1 MVDYL
6 THYYTKGTPP
16 FRSLS
21 TLSDDEALGLMTA
34 LCDDTPYGERF
45 KDPLNY
51 LHNRQRTEQWVRAQF
66 IAKGGQ
72 PREPYPIYTVLGVS
86 PWIERAVPA
95 TFETAA
101 IHVPLALFQEGDV
114 SFTYPDSMISH
125 WFGMEKPIEFYQPEY
140 HGKVFMRSEILA
152 IVAARGL
159 PEDGWEP
166 RLPDHLAPY
175 IEAQVWN
182 RQPLI
187 AYQEQMH
194 YTQSFESSHQSNSLN
209 TLAQTVTGRS

>member
-1 MVDYL
+1 MVNYL
-6 THYYTKGTPP
+6 THYHQRGTPP

-21 TLSDDEALGLMTA
+21 TLSDDEALQLMTA
-34 LCDDTPYGERF
+34 LCDDTHFGERF

-51 LHNRQRTEQWVRAQF
+51 LHNRRRTEEWVRAEF
-66 IAKGGQ
+66 VAKGGQ
-72 PREPYPIYTVLGVS
+72 PVEPYPIYMVLGFS

-95 TFETAA
+95 AFSTGE
-101 IHVPLALFQEGDV
+101 IRVPLSVLAEGDV

-125 WFGMEKPIEFYQPEY
+125 WFGQDQTIEYYQPAY
-140 HGKVFMRSEILA
+140 HGKVFTRSEILA
-152 IVAARGL
+152 IVAVRGL

-182 RQPLI
+182 RAPLQVLPPI
-187 AYQEQMH
+187 NGA
-194 YTQSFESSHQSNSLN
+194 
-209 TLAQTVTGRS
+209 RR

>member
-6 THYYTKGTPP
+6 THYYQRGTPP

-21 TLSDDEALGLMTA
+21 TLPDDEALHLMTA
-34 LCDDTPYGERF
+34 LCDETLFGERF

-51 LHNRQRTEQWVRAQF
+51 LHNRRRTEAWVRAEF
-66 IAKGGQ
+66 SAKGGR
-72 PREPYPIYTVLGVS
+72 PVEPYPIYMVLGFS
-86 PWIERAVPA
+86 SWIERAVPI
-95 TFETAA
+95 TFSTCK
-101 IHVPLALFQEGDV
+101 IRFPLAIFQEGDV
-114 SFTYPDSMISH
+114 SFTYPDSMISN
-125 WFGMEKPIEFYQPEY
+125 WFGQDQPIEYYQPEY
-140 HGKVFMRSEILA
+140 HGKVFTRSEILA

-182 RQPLI
+182 RAPLQI
-187 AYQEQMH
+187 LPPIKI
-194 YTQSFESSHQSNSLN
+194 NG
-209 TLAQTVTGRS
+209 AQR

>member
-21 TLSDDEALGLMTA
+21 TLPDEEALHLMTGLA
-34 LCDDTPYGERF
+34 DDTHFGARF

-51 LHNRQRTEQWVRAQF
+51 LHQRRRTEEWVRAEF
-66 IAKGGQ
+66 SAKGGQ
-72 PREPYPIYTVLGVS
+72 PVEPYPIYMVLGFS
-86 PWIERAVPA
+86 PWIARAVPA
-95 TFETAA
+95 TFSAGE
-101 IHVPLALFQEGDV
+101 IRIPLAVLAEGDV

-125 WFGMEKPIEFYQPEY
+125 WFGQDQPIEYYQSAY
-140 HGKVFMRSEILA
+140 HGKVFTRSEILA
-152 IVAARGL
+152 IVALRGL

-182 RQPLI
+182 REPLL
-187 AYQEQMH
+187 AYQADM
-194 YTQSFESSHQSNSLN
+194 
-209 TLAQTVTGRS
+209 QTTR

>member
-6 THYYTKGTPP
+6 THYYRHGTPP

-21 TLSDDEALGLMTA
+21 TLPDAEAFHIMTT
-34 LCDDTPYGERF
+34 LCDDTPFGERF

-51 LHNRQRTEQWVRAQF
+51 LHNRRHTEEWVRAAF
-66 IAKGGQ
+66 MLKGGQ
-72 PREPYPIYTVLGVS
+72 PQEPYPIYMVLGAS

-95 TFETAA
+95 SFSTGL
-101 IHVPLALFQEGDV
+101 IRIPLSVFAEGDV

-125 WFGMEKPIEFYQPEY
+125 WFEQDRPSEYYQPAL
-140 HGKVFMRSEILA
+140 HGKVFTRSEILA
-152 IVAARGL
+152 LVAERGL
-159 PEDGWEP
+159 PEEGWEP

-182 RQPLI
+182 RAPL
-187 AYQEQMH
+187 
-194 YTQSFESSHQSNSLN
+194 
-209 TLAQTVTGRS
+209 LALEKDLR

>member
-21 TLSDDEALGLMTA
+21 ALSDEEALPLMTA

-51 LHNRQRTEQWVRAQF
+51 LRNRRRTEEWVRAEF
-66 IAKGGQ
+66 STKGGQ
-72 PREPYPIYTVLGVS
+72 PVEPYPVYMVLGFS
-86 PWIERAVPA
+86 PWIERAVPI
-95 TFETAA
+95 TFSTCQ
-101 IHVPLALFQEGDV
+101 IRFPLSIFQEGDV
-114 SFTYPDSMISH
+114 SFTYPDSMLSH
-125 WFGMEKPIEFYQPEY
+125 WFSQDQPIEYYQPDY
-140 HGKVFMRSEILA
+140 HGKVFTRSEMLA
-152 IVAARGL
+152 IVAARGM

-182 RQPLI
+182 RAPLQI
-187 AYQEQMH
+187 LPPIKI
-194 YTQSFESSHQSNSLN
+194 NG
-209 TLAQTVTGRS
+209 AQR